1 MESKA
6 GEIISQEERDILQ
19 ELMNIAFGNA
29 TADLAQVI
37 DIYVQLS
44 VPDIQ
49 VVAINKLPDYLKDAI
64 NSDSKSSIVEQ
75 KFWGSFQGSGL
86 LVFPSGSGM
95 DLLALLHEKESEEE
109 PSNKV
114 PMDLIEKGGLLEIS
128 NILIGACIGKFSE
141 LLGTFVTYSPP
152 QVFHGNSDECE
163 SFINGFNPSQTAIVM
178 KTVFDFQDKN
188 VSGFLLILTGYESLD
203 WLRKA
208 LHDFLGSY
216 E

>member
-1 MESKA
+1 MKPTA
-6 GEIISQEERDILQ
+6 GEIISQDDRDILQ

-29 TADLAQVI
+29 TADLAEVI
-37 DIYVQLS
+37 DIYVKLS

-49 VVAINKLPDYLKDAI
+49 IVEMNDLSVCLKDAI

-75 KFWGSFQGSGL
+75 RFWGSFKGSGL
-86 LVFPSGSGM
+86 LVFPGGSGI
-95 DLLALLHEKESEEE
+95 DLLALLNEKETDNSD
-109 PSNKV
+109 NI

-128 NILIGACIGKFSE
+128 NILIGACVGKFSE

-152 QVFHGNSDECE
+152 QVFHGNNRECE
-163 SFINGFNPSQTAIVM
+163 SFIKNFDPSQTAIVM

-188 VSGFLLILTGYESLD
+188 ISGFLLILTNYESLE

-208 LHDFLGSY
+208 LNDFLDSY

>member
-1 MESKA
+1 
-6 GEIISQEERDILQ
+6 
-19 ELMNIAFGNA
+19 
-29 TADLAQVI
+29 
-37 DIYVQLS
+37 
-44 VPDIQ
+44 
-49 VVAINKLPDYLKDAI
+49 VAINQLPGYLKDSI

-109 PSNKV
+109 SSNKV

-152 QVFHGNSDECE
+152 QVFHGSSDECE
-163 SFINGFNPSQTAIVM
+163 TFINGFNPSQTAIVM

-208 LHDFLGSY
+208 LYDFLGSY

>member
-1 MESKA
+1 MEPTA

-29 TADLAQVI
+29 TADLAEVI
-37 DIYVQLS
+37 DIYVKLS
-44 VPDIQ
+44 VPNIQ
-49 VVAINKLPDYLKDAI
+49 LVEINALSAYLKDAI

-75 KFWGSFQGSGL
+75 RFWGSFKGSGL
-86 LVFPSGSGM
+86 LVFPSGSGI
-95 DLLALLHEKESEEE
+95 DLLALLNEKETDNSD
-109 PSNKV
+109 NI

-128 NILIGACIGKFSE
+128 NILIGACVGKFSE

-152 QVFHGNSDECE
+152 QVFHGNSSECE
-163 SFINGFNPSQTAIVM
+163 SFIQNFDPSQTAIVM

-188 VSGFLLILTGYESLD
+188 VGGFLLILTSYESLD

-208 LHDFLGSY
+208 LHDFLDSY

>member
-1 MESKA
+1 MAPTA

-44 VPDIQ
+44 VPNIQ
-49 VVAINKLPDYLKDAI
+49 VVAINELSAYLKDAI
-64 NSDSKSSIVEQ
+64 DSDSKSSIVEQ

-95 DLLALLHEKESEEE
+95 DLLALLNEKDSPGES
-109 PSNKV
+109 SDNI

-141 LLGTFVTYSPP
+141 LLSTFVTYSPP
-152 QVFHGNSDECE
+152 QVFHGNSNECE

-188 VSGFLLILTGYESLD
+188 VSGFLLILASYESMD

-208 LHDFLGSY
+208 LNDFLESY